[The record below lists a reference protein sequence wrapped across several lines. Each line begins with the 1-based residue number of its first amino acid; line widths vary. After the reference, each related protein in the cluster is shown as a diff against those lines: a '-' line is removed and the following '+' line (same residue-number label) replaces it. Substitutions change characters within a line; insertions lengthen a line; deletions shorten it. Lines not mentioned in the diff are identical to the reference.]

1 MGIWGGIKGLFTG
14 GRSSSSTT
22 YNYDPETQKVL
33 REIMQSEQALAEESW
48 NLWKQN
54 ALPYEQ
60 EMYAANREL
69 LPLQKQASEAALKE
83 AIYDTEQ
90 GRKVKD
96 KLREQQLSELEQSA
110 PVSKE
115 FYKQVREGLDPEAE
129 ARKAE
134 VDVRSAAAKEKEAM
148 EADLSSY
155 GIDPSSGRY
164 ANLDLQR
171 RMNTAKNVVGART
184 DARTRA
190 RDENFARLTA
200 GMTARGKATGLPGT
214 QAMSGSGES
223 FGNYNLQ
230 NLAGQA
236 GSFYGGATS
245 AANANM
251 VRLGENTR
259 DKYREWSVGSG
270 LGWQQ

>member
-1 MGIWGGIKGLFTG
+1 MGGSVGGGKGG
-14 GRSSSSTT
+14 GSSTT
-22 YNYDPETQKVL
+22 NYNYDPETERVIRENMESSQK
-33 REIMQSEQALAEESW
+33 MAEEAYGY
-48 NLWKQN
+48 WKEY
-54 ALPYEQ
+54 ALPYEK

-69 LPLQKQASEAALKE
+69 LPLQERASEAALKE

-90 GRKVKD
+90 GREVKD

-134 VDVRSAAAKEKEAM
+134 VDVQSAAAKEKEAM

-200 GMTARGKATGLPGT
+200 GMAARGKATGLPGT
-214 QAMSGSGES
+214 QATSGSGEA

-230 NLAGQA
+230 NLANQA
-236 GSFYGGATS
+236 GSFYGASNQAGGILYKPKSTS
-245 AANANM
+245 ERYADWN
-251 VRLGENTR
+251 V
-259 DKYREWSVGSG
+259 SG
-270 LGWQQ
+270 KLTFGQ

>member
-1 MGIWGGIKGLFTG
+1 MGGSVGGGKGG
-14 GRSSSSTT
+14 GSSTT
-22 YNYDPETQKVL
+22 NYNYDPETERVIRENMESSQK
-33 REIMQSEQALAEESW
+33 MAEEAYGY
-48 NLWKQN
+48 WKKY
-54 ALPYEQ
+54 ALPYEK

-69 LPLQKQASEAALKE
+69 LPLQERASEAALKE

-90 GRKVKD
+90 GREVKD

-134 VDVRSAAAKEKEAM
+134 VDVQSAAAKEKEAM

-200 GMTARGKATGLPGT
+200 GMAARGKATGLPGT
-214 QAMSGSGES
+214 QATSGSGEA

-230 NLAGQA
+230 NLANQA
-236 GSFYGGATS
+236 GSFYQTS
-245 AANANM
+245 NQA
-251 VRLGENTR
+251 
-259 DKYREWSVGSG
+259 GSTLYKPQSTHSRYADWNVSG
-270 LGWQQ
+270 KLTFGQ

>member
-1 MGIWGGIKGLFTG
+1 MGLWGSIKGLFTG
-14 GRSSSSTT
+14 GSSSSSTT

-33 REIMQSEQALAEESW
+33 REIMRSEQGLAEESW

-90 GRKVKD
+90 GREVKD
-96 KLREQQLSELEQSA
+96 KLREQQLTELEQSA
-110 PVSKE
+110 PVSEE
-115 FYKQVREGLDPEAE
+115 FYKQVREGLDPDAE

-134 VDVRSAAAKEKEAM
+134 VDVQSAAAKEKEAM

-200 GMTARGKATGLPGT
+200 GMAARGKATGLPGT

-236 GSFYGGATS
+236 GSFYDGATS

-259 DKYREWSVGSG
+259 NKYREWSVGSG